1 MNELQKRFKVGLDEV
16 FEDSQSYV
24 GVMSPEDHLFE
35 SVLSFTLDFFQA
47 EITDMLDRLRLEK
60 QEYEP
65 DYPIPNTDTV
75 EGYNSAVDDLNNK
88 IEREK

>member
-1 MNELQKRFKVGLDEV
+1 MNELQKRFEERFQVLFDDEGDDEKRYKVALNMV
-16 FEDSQSYV
+16 W
-24 GVMSPEDHLFE
+24 
-35 SVLSFTLDFFQA
+35 DFFHT
-47 EITDMLDRLRLEK
+47 EITDMLERVRLKK

-88 IEREK
+88 IEREKK

>member
-1 MNELQKRFKVGLDEV
+1 MNELHKRFEEKFYKWIYEDELRNANG
-16 FEDSQSYV
+16 DIDA
-24 GVMSPEDHLFE
+24 PEMEKDLYN
-35 SVLSFTLDFFQA
+35 FFHA
-47 EITDMLDRLRLEK
+47 EINDMLDRLRLEK

-88 IEREK
+88 IEREKK

>member
-1 MNELQKRFKVGLDEV
+1 MNELQKRF
-16 FEDSQSYV
+16 EDKFNIIWDSTN
-24 GVMSPEDHLFE
+24 D
-35 SVLSFTLDFFQA
+35 TLVSAKDAYNFFHA